1 MNKKV
6 MRPLTEAEMQT
17 KNGGGIS
24 DTLVNQFASVKTCNA
39 RQVNVPK
46 LVIFV

>member
-17 KNGGGIS
+17 SGSG
-24 DTLVNQFASVKTCNA
+24 LVPCFSSMADVSASP

>member
-1 MNKKV
+1 MKKKV
-6 MRPLTEAEMQT
+6 MRPLTEVEMQ
-17 KNGGGIS
+17 NSRSG
-24 DTLVNQFASVKTCNA
+24 LVPCFSSMADVSVRS